1 MPTTPHPENPAE
13 GSREAVDRQ
22 LKKSGPKKGD
32 KTDGKSDQQ
41 QEDGKRHGPGSEE
54 AGRD

>member
-1 MPTTPHPENPAE
+1 MPTTPHPEDPAE

-22 LKKSGPKKGD
+22 LKKSEHKKGD
-32 KTDGKSDQQ
+32 KTDGKSEQK
-41 QEDGKRHGPGSEE
+41 QEGGKQHGPGSEE